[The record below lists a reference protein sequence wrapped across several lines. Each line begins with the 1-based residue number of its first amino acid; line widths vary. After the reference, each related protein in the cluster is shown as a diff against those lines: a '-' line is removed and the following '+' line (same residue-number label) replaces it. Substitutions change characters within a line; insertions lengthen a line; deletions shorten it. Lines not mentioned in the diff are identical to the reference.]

1 MPPTYLDSP
10 PVRLKLGSKSSNK
23 VSRLLPCEEIS
34 AYLSQIKR
42 ADERTRTAYPCSLRV
57 IGHVL
62 QGCAGGC
69 KSRIP
74 RRLSVLRFAAC
85 CTVLRSRWYQS
96 GIKSTQISR
105 RSLYVKPVVI
115 YMLPT
120 HRRTTLCIGLP
131 GCNPIVGTPR
141 SRGLPFGTM
150 YAATY

>member
-62 QGCAGGC
+62 QGVARDC
-69 KSRIP
+69 KCRIF
-74 RRLSVLRFAAC
+74 RRLSLLRVAAC

-96 GIKSTQISR
+96 GIR
-105 RSLYVKPVVI
+105 RSDSYCLTVGP
-115 YMLPT
+115 MAC
-120 HRRTTLCIGLP
+120 RRALRYHSSARGGQVEADGL
-131 GCNPIVGTPR
+131 
-141 SRGLPFGTM
+141 FGVCM
-150 YAATY
+150 Q